1 MNRALATCLSLAVVL
16 LLAALGMTL
25 PEAGPRQR
33 LAVTIEA
40 PASIAPGELAV
51 LSVAGDASLL
61 AWQVVPATP
70 NFLAI
75 DGGRRAV
82 FTSPHAG
89 SWTFVLAASDGQEL
103 MQTTHAVTVAGP
115 SPPGPTPPTPGP
127 ASLAQLVRDWRAR
140 VTSAAAAAE
149 AQRLAYSF
157 ESIAAQIASG
167 ALKTPE
173 AVIQATM
180 IGNQGA
186 LGPAIDA
193 WRPFFESLRAELNRR
208 EEAGPLDYAALW
220 REIAGGLRS

>member
-1 MNRALATCLSLAVVL
+1 MNRTFATCCSLAVVA
-16 LLAALGMTL
+16 LLAALGTIL
-25 PEAGPRQR
+25 PEASPQQS

-40 PASIAPGELAV
+40 PVSIAPGELAV
-51 LSVAGDASLL
+51 LGVAGDASLL
-61 AWQVVPATP
+61 AWEVVPATP

-82 FTSPHAG
+82 FTSPQAG

-103 MQTTHAVTVAGP
+103 IQTTHAVTVTGP
-115 SPPGPTPPTPGP
+115 SPPGPTPPPPGP
-127 ASLAQLVRDWRAR
+127 ASLLQLVRGWRAR
-140 VTSAAAAAE
+140 VTSATSAAE

-157 ESIAAQIASG
+157 ESLAAQIAAG

-186 LGPAIDA
+186 LGPAMDS
-193 WRPFFESLRAELNRR
+193 WRPFFESLRVELNRR
-208 EEAGPLDYAALW
+208 EEAAPLDYAALW

>member
-1 MNRALATCLSLAVVL
+1 MSRTLATCLSLAVAA

-25 PEAGPRQR
+25 PEARLRQG
-33 LAVTIEA
+33 LAVKIEA

-51 LSVAGDASLL
+51 LTVAGDASLL

-82 FTSPHAG
+82 FTSPEAG

-103 MQTTHAVTVAGP
+103 VQTTHAVTVSGP
-115 SPPGPTPPTPGP
+115 SPPGPIPPPGP
-127 ASLAQLVRDWRAR
+127 DSLAQRVRGWRAR
-140 VTSAAAAAE
+140 VTSATAAAE
-149 AQRLAYSF
+149 AERLAYSF
-157 ESIAAQIASG
+157 ESIAAQIAAG